1 MEKERR
7 GDMKHTVYVK
17 LNQITEV
24 SHRDVCLKD
33 VAQVYCREKTVQ
45 NKCSVMKILT
55 VEAGKARRYVISAL
69 DVVEGLEALDPSI
82 EVSNTGEV
90 DFIVAYKP
98 PFPSCRAWQWLKTL
112 FVCAACFF
120 GAAFAIMTFNNDV
133 SITDVFGEIYKLV
146 MGQEPQG
153 LSLLE
158 AGYSIGLSIGIVVFF
173 NHVAAV
179 KLNTDPTP
187 LEVEM
192 RLYEENIC
200 KTLIANE
207 GRKESGIDIR

>member
-82 EVSNTGEV
+82 GGSNTGEG
-90 DFIVAYKP
+90 DFIV
-98 PFPSCRAWQWLKTL
+98 
-112 FVCAACFF
+112 
-120 GAAFAIMTFNNDV
+120 AAFAIMTFNNDV